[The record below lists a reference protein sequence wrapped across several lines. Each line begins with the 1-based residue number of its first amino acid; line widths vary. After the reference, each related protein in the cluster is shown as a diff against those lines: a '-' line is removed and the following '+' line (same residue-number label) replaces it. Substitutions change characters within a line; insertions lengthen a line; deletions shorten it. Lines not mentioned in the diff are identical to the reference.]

1 MEKIRFFLIFLIF
14 YFVQEVPSRLEI
26 SPALTRNSQG
36 LAVRDLKNWS
46 NEADL
51 SYLSEGMKEESIAID
66 GNGYYLGRIEN
77 RKLIF
82 PTKEGEWTAAFLE
95 STWELV
101 MLEGNGS
108 QKMKVWFTVDKGNI
122 KTGDRL
128 LFFSESSESFYVAK
142 IILDDNNLDIW
153 ASPLGNT
160 SSGQIDIISKEK
172 HFKNIK

>member
-1 MEKIRFFLIFLIF
+1 
-14 YFVQEVPSRLEI
+14 
-26 SPALTRNSQG
+26 
-36 LAVRDLKNWS
+36 
-46 NEADL
+46 
-51 SYLSEGMKEESIAID
+51 
-66 GNGYYLGRIEN
+66 
-77 RKLIF
+77 
-82 PTKEGEWTAAFLE
+82 
-95 STWELV
+95 
-101 MLEGNGS
+101 
-108 QKMKVWFTVDKGNI
+108 MKVWFTVDKGNI